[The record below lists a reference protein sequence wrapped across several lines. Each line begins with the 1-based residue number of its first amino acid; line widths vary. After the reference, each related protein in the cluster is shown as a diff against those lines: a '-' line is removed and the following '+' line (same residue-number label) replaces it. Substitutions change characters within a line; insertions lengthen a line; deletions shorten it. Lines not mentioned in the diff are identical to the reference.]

1 MKELNFDTGLVTYL
15 VNGKC
20 EISFNPADV
29 AFVDRLFKVFDNLA
43 KRQDHAEIE
52 KQEANGADLFALAEQ
67 RDRYMR
73 EQIDS
78 VFCAPVS
85 DMIFG
90 QVSVYALA
98 GGLPLWCNFLMAVI
112 DEIDDA
118 IQKEQRAASPR
129 VDKYMAKYAKY
140 KRQ

>member
-1 MKELNFDTGLVTYL
+1 MKELNFDTGLVTYM

-29 AFVDRLFKVFDNLA
+29 AFVDRLFKTFDGLA
-43 KRQDHAEIE
+43 QRQDHAEIE
-52 KQEANGADLFALAEQ
+52 KQEVSGADLFALAEQ
-67 RDRYMR
+67 RDKYMR

-78 VFCAPVS
+78 IFGEPVS
-85 DMIFG
+85 DSIFG
-90 QVSVYALA
+90 NMSVYALA

-112 DEIDDA
+112 DEIDEA
-118 IQKEQRAASPR
+118 IQEEQRAASPR

>member
-1 MKELNFDTGLVTYL
+1 MKELNFDTGLVTYI

-29 AFVDRLFKVFDNLA
+29 AFVDRLFKTFDGLA
-43 KRQDHAEIE
+43 QRQDHAEIE
-52 KQEANGADLFALAEQ
+52 KQEVSGADLFALAEQ
-67 RDRYMR
+67 RDKYMR

-78 VFCAPVS
+78 IFGEPVS
-85 DMIFG
+85 DSIFG
-90 QVSVYALA
+90 NMSVYALA

-112 DEIDDA
+112 DEIDEA
-118 IQKEQRAASPR
+118 IQEEQRAASPR